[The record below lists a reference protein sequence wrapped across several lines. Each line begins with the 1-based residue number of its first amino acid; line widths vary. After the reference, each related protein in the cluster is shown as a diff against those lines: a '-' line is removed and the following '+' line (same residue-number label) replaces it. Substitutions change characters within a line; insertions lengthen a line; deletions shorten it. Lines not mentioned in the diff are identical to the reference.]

1 MKKITTYTLT
11 IISAL
16 GVALLSSCHD
26 NKSTG
31 YEFMPDMYRSPAYT
45 AYEGSPLTSDSI
57 SALAP
62 VAGTVS
68 RSQMMLFNYPNTP
81 EAYELAGAELK
92 NPLTATAE
100 NLAEGQRLFTNM
112 CQHCHGAT
120 GDGKGSL
127 NITSK
132 GGGPFPVPSY
142 YDDAHK
148 DLPDGKMFFSIT
160 HGKNLMGPHA
170 PQVTQEERW
179 KIILY
184 INKLQDDAL
193 AAAAPASTVAT
204 AAATDTTKA
213 N

>member
-1 MKKITTYTLT
+1 MKKIVLNT
-11 IISAL
+11 ITGLAVL
-16 GVALLSSCHD
+16 AVAATSCND
-26 NKSTG
+26 PKKPG
-31 YEFMPDMYRSPAYT
+31 LEFMPDMYRSPGYT
-45 AYEGSPLTSDSI
+45 AYEVSPLTSDSV

-62 VAGTVS
+62 VKGTVA

-92 NPLTATAE
+92 NPLAATAE
-100 NLAEGQRLFTNM
+100 NLAEGKRLYTNM
-112 CQHCHGAT
+112 CIHCHGEK
-120 GDGKGSL
+120 GDGKGTL

-148 DLPDGKMFFSIT
+148 SLPDGKMFFSIT

-170 PQVTQEERW
+170 SQVTQEERW
-179 KIILY
+179 KIIHY

-193 AAAAPASTVAT
+193 AAAAPAAAPAASDSTAKT
-204 AAATDTTKA
+204 